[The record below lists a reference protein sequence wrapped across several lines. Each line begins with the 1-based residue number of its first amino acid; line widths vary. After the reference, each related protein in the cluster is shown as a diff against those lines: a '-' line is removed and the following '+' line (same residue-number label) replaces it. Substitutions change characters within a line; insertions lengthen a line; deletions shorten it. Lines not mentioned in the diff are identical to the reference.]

1 MRDIVQVHITSAL
14 PIRAQALP
22 FANRVEVRFGKAF
35 PVALIVDRD
44 AVDPLIEAIGTGRDG
59 LYLSGLKEEEGA
71 RDDSGQIISAGEH
84 AEDVSGSS

>member
-22 FANRVEVRFGKAF
+22 FTNRVEVRFGKAF

-44 AVDPLIEAIGTGRDG
+44 ALDPLIEAIGIGREG
-59 LYLSGLKEEEGA
+59 LYLSEAKEDEG
-71 RDDSGQIISAGEH
+71 QQ
-84 AEDVSGSS
+84 

>member
-35 PVALIVDRD
+35 PVALIVDQD
-44 AVDPLIEAIGTGRDG
+44 AVERLIEAIGNGCEG
-59 LYLSGLKEEEGA
+59 LVPSAAKDSE
-71 RDDSGQIISAGEH
+71 DDLW
-84 AEDVSGSS
+84 

>member
-14 PIRAQALP
+14 PIRAQALG

-44 AVDPLIEAIGTGRDG
+44 ALDPLLAAIGTGRAE
-59 LYLSGLKEEEGA
+59 LFASGDTDAEEG
-71 RDDSGQIISAGEH
+71 GQE
-84 AEDVSGSS
+84 

>member
-14 PIRAQALP
+14 PIRAHALP

-44 AVDPLIEAIGTGRDG
+44 AVDSLIEAIGTGREGLDPSEAKDTEDG
-59 LYLSGLKEEEGA
+59 
-71 RDDSGQIISAGEH
+71 RDDIG
-84 AEDVSGSS
+84 

>member
-59 LYLSGLKEEEGA
+59 LPSELKEGGA
-71 RDDSGQIISAGEH
+71 RDGTGQIISAREH
-84 AEDVSGSS
+84 TEDVSGSS

>member
-35 PVALIVDRD
+35 PGGLIVDRE

-59 LYLSGLKEEEGA
+59 LPSELKEGGA
-71 RDDSGQIISAGEH
+71 RDDTGQILSAGEH
-84 AEDVSGSS
+84 TEDVSGSS

>member
-35 PVALIVDRD
+35 PVALIVDQD
-44 AVDPLIEAIGTGRDG
+44 AVDPLIEAIATGRDG
-59 LYLSGLKEEEGA
+59 LPSELKEGGA
-71 RDDSGQIISAGEH
+71 RDGTRQIISAGEH
-84 AEDVSGSS
+84 TEDVSGSS

>member
-14 PIRAQALP
+14 PIRVQALP

-59 LYLSGLKEEEGA
+59 LPSELKEGGA
-71 RDDSGQIISAGEH
+71 RDGTGQIISAREH

>member
-59 LYLSGLKEEEGA
+59 LPSVKEGGA
-71 RDDSGQIISAGEH
+71 RDGSGEIISAGEST
-84 AEDVSGSS
+84 EDVSGSS

>member
-44 AVDPLIEAIGTGRDG
+44 AVDPLIEAIGTGRDE
-59 LYLSGLKEEEGA
+59 LRSELKEGGA
-71 RDDSGQIISAGEH
+71 RDGSGQIISAGEPT
-84 AEDVSGSS
+84 EDVSGSP

>member
-44 AVDPLIEAIGTGRDG
+44 ALDQLIDAIGTGRKG
-59 LYLSGLKEEEGA
+59 LYLSEVKEEEDGHDG
-71 RDDSGQIISAGEH
+71 RG
-84 AEDVSGSS
+84 